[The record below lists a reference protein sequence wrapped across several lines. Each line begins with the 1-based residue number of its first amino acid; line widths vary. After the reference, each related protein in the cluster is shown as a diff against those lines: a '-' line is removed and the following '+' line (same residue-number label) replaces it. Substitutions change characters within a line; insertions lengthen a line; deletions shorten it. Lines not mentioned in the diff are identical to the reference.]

1 MPTTPKLSVNVNKI
15 ATLRNA
21 RGGQAP
27 DLMHFVS
34 KIVGA
39 GGQAITAHPRTDRR
53 HITPSDIAAIH
64 QWITQHNKSAINAA
78 ETTIEMNWE
87 GDLREEFLEL
97 VESYPPSQCT
107 LVPVSFGELTSH
119 RGFKVKSCEYL
130 LTAIIAHLKSL
141 GVRSSVFVEAGD
153 FDSIERLAKIGCD
166 RIEIYTEPYAR
177 SFTSSSGSIA
187 SLNYEKELKTIISTA
202 CFSHDLGLGVNAG
215 HDLTHQNIP
224 PLVAR
229 VPHLAEISVG
239 HHLISYAL
247 EVGIEAAMAHYLA
260 ASQTSQASS

>member
-1 MPTTPKLSVNVNKI
+1 MPISTKLSVNVNKI

-21 RGGQAP
+21 RGGQSP
-27 DLMHFVS
+27 DLMYFVS

-39 GGQAITAHPRTDRR
+39 GGRAITAHPRADRR
-53 HITPSDIAAIH
+53 HITPGDIAAIH
-64 QWITQHNKSAINAA
+64 QWITQYNKTAMSDA
-78 ETTIEMNWE
+78 ESIEMNWE

-130 LTAIIAHLKSL
+130 LTAIITHLKSL
-141 GVRSSVFVEAGD
+141 RVRSSVFVEAGD

-166 RIEIYTEPYAR
+166 RIEIYTEPYAQA
-177 SFTSSSGSIA
+177 FTSPS
-187 SLNYEKELKTIISTA
+187 YETELKTIASTA
-202 CFSHDLGLGVNAG
+202 CFSHDHGLGVNAG
-215 HDLTHQNIP
+215 HDLTHHNIP
-224 PLVAR
+224 PLVSR

-239 HHLISYAL
+239 HHLISHAL
-247 EVGIEAAMAHYLA
+247 EVGIETAMAHYLA
-260 ASQTSQASS
+260 ASQGSPPS